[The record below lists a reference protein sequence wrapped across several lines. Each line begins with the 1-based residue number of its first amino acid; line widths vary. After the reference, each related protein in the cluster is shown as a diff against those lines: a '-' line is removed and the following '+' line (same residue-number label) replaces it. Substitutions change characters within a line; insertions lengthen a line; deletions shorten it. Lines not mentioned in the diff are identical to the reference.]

1 MHENELS
8 KLIIGC
14 AMKVH
19 TKLGPGLL
27 ESAYEA
33 GLAYELSK
41 AGLGFERQKP
51 MPLIYEDVKL
61 DVGYRLDLIVA
72 GKIVVDPKSVEAL
85 IPIFTAQMLTYL
97 KLSGSILGLIIK
109 FNVVHFREGIKRL
122 VRGLWLCAPPRSTF
136 ASSAL
141 KGRGLGWP
149 HR

>member
-1 MHENELS
+1 VGGVGRVAGLNAEDTKFFAKDAEIMHENEISRIL
-8 KLIIGC
+8 IGC
-14 AMKVH
+14 AMRVH

-33 GLAYELSK
+33 CLAHELSK

-72 GKIVVDPKSVEAL
+72 GKVVVDPKSVEAL

-97 KLSGSILGLIIK
+97 KLSGCKLGLIIN
-109 FNVVHFREGIKRL
+109 FNVEHLRDGIKRL
-122 VRGLWLCAPPRSTF
+122 VRNL
-136 ASSAL
+136 
-141 KGRGLGWP
+141 
-149 HR
+149 

>member
-1 MHENELS
+1 MHENEISRIL
-8 KLIIGC
+8 IGC
-14 AMKVH
+14 AMRVH

-33 GLAYELSK
+33 CLAHELSK

-72 GKIVVDPKSVEAL
+72 GKVVVDPKSVEAL

-97 KLSGSILGLIIK
+97 KLSGCKLGLIIN
-109 FNVVHFREGIKRL
+109 FNVEHLRDGIKRL
-122 VRGLWLCAPPRSTF
+122 VRNL
-136 ASSAL
+136 
-141 KGRGLGWP
+141 
-149 HR
+149 